1 MIGAIIARKAIA
13 DAFEALNNH
22 DLEKFMSAW
31 SDEATFVYPG
41 EIPQS
46 GTFKG
51 RNAVEGWVKGFFEQ
65 FPEIRFVVKDI
76 GVKNIFALGGNN
88 VISAH
93 WDIYLTNR
101 TGREG
106 KNAGV
111 TVITV
116 KGGKVTGAIDYIFD
130 LGDNFKMNWGAK

>member
-13 DAFEALNNH
+13 GAFEALNNH

-31 SDEATFVYPG
+31 SDDATFVYPG

-51 RNAVEGWVKGFFEQ
+51 RNAVEGWFKGFFEQ
-65 FPEIRFVVKDI
+65 FPKIRFDVKDI
-76 GVKNIFALGGNN
+76 CIKNIFAMSGTN
-88 VISAH
+88 VVIAH

-101 TGREG
+101 AGREG
-106 KNAGV
+106 QNAGV
-111 TVITV
+111 TAITI
-116 KGGKVTGAIDYIFD
+116 KGGKVVHVKDFIFD
-130 LGDNFKMNWGAK
+130 LGDNFKLNWGAK